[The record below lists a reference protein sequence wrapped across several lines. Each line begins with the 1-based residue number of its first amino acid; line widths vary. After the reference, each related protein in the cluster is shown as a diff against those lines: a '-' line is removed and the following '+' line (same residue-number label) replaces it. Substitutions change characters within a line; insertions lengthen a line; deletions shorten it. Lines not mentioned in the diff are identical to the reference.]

1 MSGAKI
7 GKSSILRPGSTVL
20 SANKLTIG
28 SNTVVGPGARIM
40 NFVDVIIGND
50 VEIGPNII
58 IQTNEHLIEKYDEPL
73 GKQGGKF
80 SSIEIGDG
88 CYIGGDVTIL
98 SGVKIKNNCLI
109 GAKSLVNKDLEISG
123 LYAGCPAKLIKI
135 FT

>member
-7 GKSSILRPGSTVL
+7 GKLSVIRPRSIVL
-20 SANKLTIG
+20 SAKKLTIG
-28 SNTVVGPGARIM
+28 SNTIVGPGARIM
-40 NFVDVIIGND
+40 NFADVIIGND

-58 IQTNEHLIEKYDEPL
+58 LQTNEHVIERYDKPL

-109 GAKSLVNKDLEISG
+109 GAKSLVNKDLEIPG
-123 LYAGCPAKLIKI
+123 LYAGCPAKLIKK